1 MCFQSFHEFNRS
13 VVRSTPHKQVHMW
26 TSNTVDEILSQGDRL
41 FVTALENRI
50 IPNVELL
57 SVDKLPTVVSWASV
71 VCNY

>member
-41 FVTALENRI
+41 FVTALKNRI
-50 IPNVELL
+50 ISNAEL
-57 SVDKLPTVVSWASV
+57 SVDMLPTVVSWATV

>member
-13 VVRSTPHKQVHMW
+13 VIRPTPHKQVHMW

-41 FVTALENRI
+41 FVIALENRI
-50 IPNVELL
+50 ISNAKLL
-57 SVDKLPTVVSWASV
+57 LVDMLPTVVSWATV